1 MPKHLWKK
9 RSFFCSPL
17 GREGWRC
24 NIEARS
30 FLRVRGKSRFAKSSI
45 YCSTEMLL
53 IFFRCVASRRN
64 QADYSAVFRKCRMRH
79 CSRNFIKI
87 AVLAL
92 RPGCANRN
100 PNTISACGRVHLKIG
115 FYCELK
121 SSAFMQC
128 GFSRYRQKADTEK
141 ASAVEER
148 ASLFLCAA
156 GSVVTGN
163 RFDNARF

>member
-1 MPKHLWKK
+1 MPKHLWRK

-24 NIEARS
+24 NIEERS
-30 FLRVRGKSRFAKSSI
+30 FLRIRGKSRFAKSSI

-100 PNTISACGRVHLKIG
+100 PNTISACGRVHLNDRLRIPHP
-115 FYCELK
+115 F
-121 SSAFMQC
+121 
-128 GFSRYRQKADTEK
+128 
-141 ASAVEER
+141 EER
-148 ASLFLCAA
+148 VGSSRRAKPCVKRITCSLTDAC
-156 GSVVTGN
+156 
-163 RFDNARF
+163 